1 MKTLNTIQDVIE
13 LVNANNYYYKNN
25 EFSDPFYLIESAE
38 EYFKSFANEDSNF
51 NAEGVFVD
59 KVKTEKYFVEE
70 VNATVTVDFYEA
82 YVDSGANAEDY
93 FYGFIINY

>member
-1 MKTLNTIQDVIE
+1 MKTLNTIQDLRG
-13 LVNANNYYYKNN
+13 LVNNNNYYYKDN
-25 EFSDPFYLIESAE
+25 EFSDPFYLIESAD
-38 EYFKSFANEDSNF
+38 EYFKSFVSGDSNHRM
-51 NAEGVFVD
+51 EGFFID
-59 KVKTEKYFVEE
+59 KVKTEKYFVDE

>member
-1 MKTLNTIQDVIE
+1 MKTLNTIQDLKD
-13 LVNANNYYYKNN
+13 LVNNNNFYYKNN

-38 EYFKSFANEDSNF
+38 EHFKSFNEDGF
-51 NAEGVFVD
+51 FID

>member
-1 MKTLNTIQDVIE
+1 MKTLPTIQDLRG
-13 LVNANNYYYKNN
+13 LVNNNNFYYKNN
-25 EFSDPFYLIESAE
+25 EFSDPSYLIASAE
-38 EYFKSFANEDSNF
+38 EHFKIFANGDSDPIT
-51 NAEGVFVD
+51 ERVFID
-59 KVKTEKYFVEE
+59 KVKSERYFVEE

>member
-13 LVNANNYYYKNN
+13 LVNANNYYYRDN
-25 EFSDPFYLIESAE
+25 EFKDLLYLMESAE

-51 NAEGVFVD
+51 NAEEVIID
-59 KVKTEKYFVEE
+59 KVKTEKYFVDE

-82 YVDSGANAEDY
+82 YTDSGVSAEDY